1 MKIVCIGDSLTE
13 GDYGVYGKS
22 GIANVN
28 PKSYPYFLQLL
39 TDANVE
45 NYGKCGYNSSS
56 YLKYYKSGAVDV
68 HNADKIIVML
78 GTNGG
83 LDPNSNTQGNNDYDE
98 LIKLLRNDA
107 PNAVIYLCTPP
118 HATADKSK
126 SNYGY
131 AANVDNA
138 VQFVREYSRQHNLK
152 IIDLAKCHLF
162 KSENE
167 IVLQPNDGLHF
178 SEVGYGIM
186 ALYIKDNL

>member
-28 PKSYPYFLQLL
+28 FKNYPYFLQRL

-98 LIKLLRNDA
+98 LIKLLRKDA
-107 PNAVIYLCTPP
+107 PNAAIYLCTPP

-131 AANVDNA
+131 AINVDNA
-138 VQFVREYSRQHNLK
+138 VQFVRKYSRQNNLK

>member
-28 PKSYPYFLQLL
+28 FKNYPYFLQRL

-83 LDPNSNTQGNNDYDE
+83 LDPNSNTQGNADYDE

-138 VQFVREYSRQHNLK
+138 VQFVREYSRQNNLK